1 MSLFDGQNIVHLA
14 ALLQLTGFVF
24 KDQVVMR
31 GLLVTGSLTY
41 VAYYL
46 LAPDTPLW
54 GGIFWSGVFAVTN
67 ITMVIILLRD
77 RRIGQLDDDEGRL
90 FAMLDGFSPGEFRRL
105 VAMAER
111 GTADDALV
119 VTRQD
124 EPLEALY
131 FITTGGVV
139 VRKGED
145 EKYVAAP
152 VFIGEVAFLLSRPA
166 SATVTLTPG
175 TRYLHWQSAQL
186 RSLWLR
192 SPSLRVAFS
201 EALNRD
207 MAAKVQNS
215 ALTG

>member
-31 GLLVTGSLTY
+31 GLLVCGSITY
-41 VAYYL
+41 VLYYL

-54 GGIFWSGVFAVTN
+54 GGIFWSSVFAITN
-67 ITMVIILLRD
+67 ITMVIVLLRD
-77 RRIGQLDDDEGRL
+77 RRIGHLDDDEGRL
-90 FAMLDGFSPGEFRRL
+90 FAVLDGFSPGEFRRL

-111 GTADDALV
+111 GSADQPSV
-119 VTRQD
+119 VTEQGA
-124 EPLEALY
+124 PLETLY
-131 FITTGGVV
+131 FITSGGVV
-139 VRKGED
+139 VKKGED
-145 EKYVAAP
+145 EKFVAAP

-166 SATVTLTPG
+166 SATVTLNPG
-175 TRYLHWQSAQL
+175 SRYLRWQSARL
-186 RSLWLR
+186 RGLWLR

-207 MAAKVQNS
+207 MAAKVQDS